1 VCVCVC
7 VCICICVYIYIY
19 AYEKFTK
26 CMKWQT
32 GEVGVTLASLNVLL
46 WNV

>member
-1 VCVCVC
+1 VY
-7 VCICICVYIYIY
+7 IYIYIY

-32 GEVGVTLASLNVLL
+32 GEVGVTLAALNVLL
-46 WNV
+46 CNVWQ